1 MRYRFYAIVLLLVLI
16 FNIFRFTV
24 PFIQYAFFKT
34 YIAKNL
40 CINKDKTKS
49 CCEGKCFRDKQI
61 KSINE
66 THETESSKE
75 KDTSKTSKNNEVKE
89 FLLTHSIIPMTTEM
103 FFRFITIPEMIL
115 CTKYVSAIFIPP
127 QV

>member
-24 PFIQYAFFKT
+24 PYIQYAFFKT

-40 CINKDKTKS
+40 CINKDKPKS

-75 KDTSKTSKNNEVKE
+75 NDTSKTSKNNEVKE